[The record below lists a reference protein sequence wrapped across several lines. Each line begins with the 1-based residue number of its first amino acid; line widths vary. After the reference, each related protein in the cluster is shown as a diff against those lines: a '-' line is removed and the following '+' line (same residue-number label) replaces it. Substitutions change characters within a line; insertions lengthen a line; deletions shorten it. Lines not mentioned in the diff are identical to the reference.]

1 MAEIRL
7 PKTMCPQAK
16 NVLAGQ
22 ASEWALFRKHPS
34 EARPGHLFGVQVCA
48 ARRLPC
54 RALRSAPELRAV
66 CAPTGLR
73 CAYLSGARCAHQQV
87 CGAHIDMMARV
98 AQSIE
103 DTVDVDFVDVHAR
116 AEALSRIHPRD
127 R

>member
-1 MAEIRL
+1 M
-7 PKTMCPQAK
+7 
-16 NVLAGQ
+16 LAGQ

-54 RALRSAPELRAV
+54 RTLRSAPERRAV

-73 CAYLSGARCAHQQV
+73 CAYLSCARCAHQQV

-116 AEALSRIHPRD
+116 AKVLRISNPS
-127 R
+127 